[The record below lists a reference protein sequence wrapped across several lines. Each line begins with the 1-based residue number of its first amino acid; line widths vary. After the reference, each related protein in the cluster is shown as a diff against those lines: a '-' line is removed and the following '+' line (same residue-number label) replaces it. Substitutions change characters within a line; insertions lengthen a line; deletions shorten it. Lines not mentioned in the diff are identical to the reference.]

1 MPAAQLVHAQLLH
14 APLLH
19 AQLASLPLDLAQ
31 AGLTVGAAAALSGI
45 GLVVCYR
52 ATGVLNL
59 AQGAIA
65 MITAYAVRQTVVVW
79 HWPKALAVAV
89 CLLVFA
95 PAIGW
100 TLDALVF
107 RPLQRRDAGPVATLV
122 ACLGVFVLLVG
133 AAFLLWGPTPL
144 SDAPSLL
151 PSTPWAVLA
160 VVGVLAVG
168 VAVVGRWTP
177 FGTQVRA
184 VVDNRRL
191 AELAGVDADRVS
203 SVGWAFGAFTAGVTG
218 AVLAP
223 GLRLDPYGL
232 PLLVMETMAVAVIAQ
247 LRSLTVAVASALAL
261 GVLQSELTQ
270 FHPSGWEQ
278 SLLQAVGANL
288 FALALLV
295 AVLVLP
301 LDFTGRGRGGGGGE
315 DPERRAYHPVLSGRP
330 IASGGAAGSGR
341 NSAVRL
347 GCAVLLLLPFA
358 FRADDLRS
366 ALQVPALALVLLSI
380 TVVTGYGGQV
390 SLGQAGYA
398 GLGALFTGLLAGG
411 RVAGLPAF
419 PPVVALLCAVVLAAP
434 LGLLVGWPA
443 IRRRGL
449 ALALTTFAVG
459 TAISRL
465 VFQQP
470 AATTGVMLDRTGMLG
485 QDRFFYGVELALL
498 AGALLLVRALRRGRL
513 GRALGAMRDHEAGA
527 AAAGVDVPRLKLL
540 AFVLGAALAA
550 LGGGLMG
557 LGGQAFDPNAFDPVL
572 GLIWF
577 AAVVVFGAD
586 SAVSAVLAAATLVGL
601 DAGTVAGVSTAVVG
615 ALALLLGRL
624 PPGGLAG
631 LTRLPGRGTRA
642 RDAAHR
648 TAAELGA
655 EPVRLTPLGRRL
667 AARIT
672 LPVQAATPP
681 APAPTAAPMP
691 APAPAPT
698 VARREGERLTARNLT
713 KRFQGVTA
721 VDGVTLAVPPGRIT
735 ALTGPNGAGKS
746 TLFDCLSG
754 AQRADSGQV
763 LLGGR
768 DLTRLPEHARAR
780 LGLARTFQQI
790 AVFPGLTVADNLRV
804 GAEQAAGR
812 TARESAA
819 DADRLLSL
827 LGLAELR
834 DQAAAELP
842 TGTLRLV
849 ELGRALAAQPAVLL
863 LDEPGAGLDRRE
875 TALLVEL
882 LRSLAEGGLA
892 LLLVE
897 HDRELVDELA
907 SGVHVMRTGRT
918 EFHARPE
925 HRYGP
930 EHRGGVLPHGA

>member
-1 MPAAQLVHAQLLH
+1 M
-14 APLLH
+14 
-19 AQLASLPLDLAQ
+19 ASLPLDLAQ

-45 GLVVCYR
+45 GLVVCFR

-65 MITAYAVRQTVVVW
+65 MITAYALRQTIVVW
-79 HWPKALAVAV
+79 HWPRPLAVLA
-89 CLLVFA
+89 CLFVLA
-95 PAIGW
+95 PGIGW
-100 TLDALVF
+100 ALDAAVF
-107 RPLQRRDAGPVATLV
+107 RHLQRRGAGPVETLV

-133 AAFLLWGPTPL
+133 TAFLLWGPTPL
-144 SDAPSLL
+144 GDAPDLL
-151 PSTPWAVLA
+151 PSSPWAVLA
-160 VVGVLAVG
+160 VVAVLGAG
-168 VAVVGRWTP
+168 VAAVGRWTP

-203 SVGWAFGAFTAGVTG
+203 SVGWAFGAFTAGLTG

-232 PLLVMETMAVAVIAQ
+232 PLLVMETIAVAVIAG
-247 LRSLTVAVASALAL
+247 LRSLSAAVAAALAI

-270 FHPSGWEQ
+270 FHPGGWPQ

-288 FALALLV
+288 FVLALLA
-295 AVLVLP
+295 AVLLVP
-301 LDFTGRGRGGGGGE
+301 LR
-315 DPERRAYHPVLSGRP
+315 
-330 IASGGAAGSGR
+330 AAGSEHRGYR
-341 NSAVRL
+341 PALTGPPPRPGSSRAFAAQV
-347 GCAVLLLLPFA
+347 GCATLLLLPFA
-358 FRADDLRS
+358 FRPDDLRA

-380 TVVTGYGGQV
+380 VVVTGYGGQV

-411 RVAGLPAF
+411 RLPGLPAF
-419 PPVVALLCAVVLAAP
+419 PAPVALLVAVLVAAP

-449 ALALTTFAVG
+449 ALALTTFALG

-470 AATTGVMLDRTGMLG
+470 AATAGVVLDRVGLLG
-485 QDRFFYGVELALL
+485 HDRFFYGLELALL
-498 AGALLLVRALRRGRL
+498 AAALLLVRALRRGRL

-527 AAAGVDVPRLKLL
+527 AAAGVNVPRLKLL
-540 AFVLGAALAA
+540 AFVVGAALAA
-550 LGGGLMG
+550 LGGGLLG
-557 LGGQAFDPNAFDPVL
+557 LGGQAFDPNTFDPVL
-572 GLIWF
+572 GLTWF

-586 SAVSAVLAAATLVGL
+586 SAVGAVLAAALLVGL
-601 DAGTVAGVSTAVVG
+601 DAGTVVGVSAAAIG
-615 ALALLLGRL
+615 ALALLLGRM

-631 LTRLPGRGTRA
+631 LARLRPHRNGRAGGLLAGAPEEGA
-642 RDAAHR
+642 R
-648 TAAELGA
+648 LS
-655 EPVRLTPLGRRL
+655 PLGRQL
-667 AARIT
+667 AARIR
-672 LPVQAATPP
+672 LP
-681 APAPTAAPMP
+681 APAGEAA
-691 APAPAPT
+691 AERSPAPT
-698 VARREGERLTARNLT
+698 PLPRREGVRLTARNLT
-713 KRFQGVTA
+713 RRFDGWAV

-754 AQRADSGQV
+754 AGRPDSGQV

-790 AVFPGLTVADNLRV
+790 AVFPGLTVADNIRV

-812 TARESAA
+812 SARRSAE
-819 DADRLLSL
+819 DAERVLRL
-827 LGLAELR
+827 LGLAALR
-834 DQAAAELP
+834 DQAAAGLP

-849 ELGRALAAQPAVLL
+849 ELGRALAAEPVVLL

-882 LRSLAEGGLA
+882 LRSLAEDGPG

-897 HDRELVDELA
+897 HDRELIDELA
-907 SGVHVMRTGRT
+907 SGVHVMSAGRT
-918 EFHARPE
+918 EFHTR
-925 HRYGP
+925 GP
-930 EHRGGVLPHGA
+930 VRHGT

>member
-1 MPAAQLVHAQLLH
+1 M
-14 APLLH
+14 
-19 AQLASLPLDLAQ
+19 ASLPLDLAQ

-65 MITAYAVRQTVVVW
+65 MVTAYALRQTIVVW
-79 HWPKALAVAV
+79 HWPRALAIPA

-100 TLDALVF
+100 ALDATVF
-107 RPLQRRDAGPVATLV
+107 RRLQRRGAGPVETLV

-144 SDAPSLL
+144 ADAPSLL
-151 PSTPWAVLA
+151 PSSPWAVLA
-160 VVGVLAVG
+160 VVAVLAAG
-168 VAVVGRWTP
+168 VAAVGRWTP

-203 SVGWAFGAFTAGVTG
+203 SVGWAFGAFTAGLTG

-232 PLLVMETMAVAVIAQ
+232 PLLVMETMAVAVIAG
-247 LRSLTVAVASALAL
+247 LRSLTAAVAAALAL

-270 FHPSGWEQ
+270 FHPGGWTQ

-288 FALALLV
+288 FVLALLA
-295 AVLVLP
+295 AVLLLP
-301 LDFTGRGRGGGGGE
+301 LRFAGS
-315 DPERRAYHPVLSGRP
+315 ERRAYH
-330 IASGGAAGSGR
+330 
-341 NSAVRL
+341 
-347 GCAVLLLLPFA
+347 AVLTGPATKPASSRAFAGRVACATLLLMPFA
-358 FRADDLRS
+358 FRADDLRA

-380 TVVTGYGGQV
+380 VVVTGYGGQV

-411 RVAGLPAF
+411 RLPGLPAF
-419 PPVVALLCAVVLAAP
+419 PAPVALLLAVVLAAP

-470 AATTGVMLDRTGMLG
+470 AATTGVVLDRVGLLG
-485 QDRFFYGVELALL
+485 QDRFFYGVELAVL

-540 AFVLGAALAA
+540 AFVVGAALAA
-550 LGGGLMG
+550 LGGGLLG

-586 SAVSAVLAAATLVGL
+586 SAVGAVLAAALLVGL
-601 DAGTVAGVSTAVVG
+601 DAGTVAGVSAAAVG
-615 ALALLLGRL
+615 ALALLLGRM

-631 LTRLPGRGTRA
+631 LARLPRLPGRGLRA
-642 RDAAHR
+642 AA
-648 TAAELGA
+648 AGEADEGA
-655 EPVRLTPLGRRL
+655 VRLTELGRQL
-667 AARIT
+667 AARVR
-672 LPVQAATPP
+672 LPAPAGEP
-681 APAPTAAPMP
+681 APAPSPRP
-691 APAPAPT
+691 APLP
-698 VARREGERLTARNLT
+698 RREGERLTARNLT
-713 KRFQGVTA
+713 RRFGGATA

-754 AQRADSGQV
+754 AGRPDSGQV

-790 AVFPGLTVADNLRV
+790 AVFPGLTVADNIRV
-804 GAEQAAGR
+804 GAEQAAR
-812 TARESAA
+812 RSSRQSAE
-819 DADRLLSL
+819 DAERVLRL
-827 LGLAELR
+827 LGLTALR
-834 DQAAAELP
+834 DHAAAELP

-849 ELGRALAAQPAVLL
+849 ELGRALAAEPAVLL

-882 LRSLAEGGLA
+882 LRSLADGGLA

-897 HDRELVDELA
+897 HDRELIDELA
-907 SGVHVMRTGRT
+907 SGVHVMSAGRT
-918 EFHARPE
+918 QFQAHGQLQLRAAGGRFGEGARFGE
-925 HRYGP
+925 
-930 EHRGGVLPHGA
+930 GGEVRHGG

>member
-1 MPAAQLVHAQLLH
+1 MS
-14 APLLH
+14 
-19 AQLASLPLDLAQ
+19 SLPLDLAQ

-65 MITAYAVRQTVVVW
+65 MITAYAVRQTIVVW
-79 HWPKALAVAV
+79 GWPRAVAV
-89 CLLVFA
+89 PACLLVFA

-100 TLDALVF
+100 TLDATVF
-107 RPLQRRDAGPVATLV
+107 RRLQRRGAGPVETLV
-122 ACLGVFVLLVG
+122 ASLGVFVLLVG
-133 AAFLLWGPTPL
+133 VAFLLWGPTPL
-144 SDAPSLL
+144 GDAPSLL
-151 PSTPWAVLA
+151 PSSPWAVLA
-160 VVGVLAVG
+160 VVAVLGAAVT
-168 VAVVGRWTP
+168 AVGRWTP

-191 AELAGVDADRVS
+191 AELSGVDADRVS
-203 SVGWAFGAFTAGVTG
+203 SVGWAFGAFTAGLTG

-232 PLLVMETMAVAVIAQ
+232 PLLVMETMAVAVIAG
-247 LRSLTVAVASALAL
+247 LRSIGVAVASALAL

-270 FHPSGWEQ
+270 FHPGGWAQ

-288 FALALLV
+288 FALALLA

-301 LDFTGRGRGGGGGE
+301 LRFAGA
-315 DPERRAYHPVLSGRP
+315 ERRAYQATLTGPP
-330 IASGGAAGSGR
+330 IMASAEASPR
-341 NSAVRL
+341 AFATRI
-347 GCAVLLLLPFA
+347 GCAALLLLPFA
-358 FRADDLRS
+358 FRPDDLRA

-380 TVVTGYGGQV
+380 VVVTGYGGQV

-411 RVAGLPAF
+411 GRFLGLPAF
-419 PPVVALLCAVVLAAP
+419 PTPVALLVAVLVAAP

-470 AATTGVMLDRTGMLG
+470 AATTGVVLDRTGLLG
-485 QDRFFYGVELALL
+485 QDRFFYGLELALL
-498 AGALLLVRALRRGRL
+498 ALALLLVRALRRGRI

-527 AAAGVDVPRLKLL
+527 AAAGVDVARLKLL
-540 AFVLGAALAA
+540 AFVVGAALAA
-550 LGGGLMG
+550 LGGGLLG

-586 SAVSAVLAAATLVGL
+586 SAVGAVLAAALLVGL
-601 DAGTVAGVSTAVVG
+601 DTGTVAGVSTAVIG
-615 ALALLLGRL
+615 ALALLLGRM

-631 LTRLPGRGTRA
+631 LARRSVRQPRPTTLPAPGEA
-642 RDAAHR
+642 
-648 TAAELGA
+648 
-655 EPVRLTPLGRRL
+655 RLTPLGRRL
-667 AARIT
+667 AAR
-672 LPVQAATPP
+672 LPVPGP
-681 APAPTAAPMP
+681 APVPLAEAALP
-691 APAPAPT
+691 ALPRLT
-698 VARREGERLTARNLT
+698 GERLTARDVT
-713 KRFQGVTA
+713 RRFAGVTA

-754 AQRADSGQV
+754 ASRPDGGQV

-768 DLTRLPEHARAR
+768 DITRLPEHARAR
-780 LGLARTFQQI
+780 LGLARTFQQL
-790 AVFPGLTVADNLRV
+790 AVFPGLTVADNVRV
-804 GAEQAAGR
+804 GAEQAASGR
-812 TARESAA
+812 LDSSAVPA
-819 DADRLLSL
+819 VSAVEQTETVLRL
-827 LGLAELR
+827 LGLAALR
-834 DQAAAELP
+834 DHAAADLP

-849 ELGRALAAQPAVLL
+849 ELGRALAMAPTVLL
-863 LDEPGAGLDRRE
+863 LDEPAAGLDRRE

-882 LRSLAEGGLA
+882 LRLLADGGLA
-892 LLLVE
+892 LLMVE

-907 SGVHVMRTGRT
+907 SGVHVMRAGRAQ
-918 EFHARPE
+918 FQGGSA
-925 HRYGP
+925 
-930 EHRGGVLPHGA
+930 RGGPAQGGASGSGGLSGSGGTAHGA

>member
-1 MPAAQLVHAQLLH
+1 MS
-14 APLLH
+14 
-19 AQLASLPLDLAQ
+19 SLPLDLAE

-65 MITAYAVRQTVVVW
+65 MITAYAVRQTIVVW
-79 HWPKALAVAV
+79 HWPRAVAV
-89 CLLVFA
+89 PACLLVFA

-100 TLDALVF
+100 ALDAAVF
-107 RPLQRRDAGPVATLV
+107 RRLQRRGAGPVETLV
-122 ACLGVFVLLVG
+122 ATLGVFVLLVG
-133 AAFLLWGPTPL
+133 VAFLLWGPTPL
-144 SDAPSLL
+144 GDAPSLL
-151 PSTPWAVLA
+151 PSSPWAVLA
-160 VVGVLAVG
+160 VVAVLGAAV
-168 VAVVGRWTP
+168 AAVGRWTA

-191 AELAGVDADRVS
+191 AELSGVDADRVS
-203 SVGWAFGAFTAGVTG
+203 SVGWAFGAFTAGLTG

-232 PLLVMETMAVAVIAQ
+232 PLLVMETMAVAVIAG
-247 LRSLTVAVASALAL
+247 LHSVGIAVASALTL

-270 FHPSGWEQ
+270 FHPGGWAQ

-301 LDFTGRGRGGGGGE
+301 LRFAGS
-315 DPERRAYHPVLSGRP
+315 ERRAYQAVLTGPP
-330 IASGGAAGSGR
+330 IMASTEASPRAFATR
-341 NSAVRL
+341 I
-347 GCAVLLLLPFA
+347 GCAALLLLPFA
-358 FRADDLRS
+358 FRPDDLRA

-380 TVVTGYGGQV
+380 VVVTGYGGQV

-411 RVAGLPAF
+411 GVMGLPSF
-419 PPVVALLCAVVLAAP
+419 PTPVALLLAVLVAAP

-470 AATTGVMLDRTGMLG
+470 AATTGVVLDRTGLLG

-498 AGALLLVRALRRGRL
+498 AAALLLVRALRRGRI

-527 AAAGVDVPRLKLL
+527 AASGVDVPRLKLL
-540 AFVLGAALAA
+540 AFVVGAALAA
-550 LGGGLMG
+550 LGGGLLG
-557 LGGQAFDPNAFDPVL
+557 LGGQAFDPNAFDPIL

-586 SAVSAVLAAATLVGL
+586 SAVGAVLAAALLVGL
-601 DAGTVAGVSTAVVG
+601 DTGTVAGVSTAVIG
-615 ALALLLGRL
+615 ALALLLGRM

-631 LTRLPGRGTRA
+631 LARRPARQTGAAPGTPGPG
-642 RDAAHR
+642 
-648 TAAELGA
+648 E
-655 EPVRLTPLGRRL
+655 VRLTPLGRRL
-667 AARIT
+667 AARF
-672 LPVQAATPP
+672 PVP
-681 APAPTAAPMP
+681 APAAAPMAEA
-691 APAPAPT
+691 APPVLPRLA
-698 VARREGERLTARNLT
+698 GERLTARNIT
-713 KRFQGVTA
+713 RRFAGVTA

-754 AQRADSGQV
+754 AARPDAGQV

-768 DLTRLPEHARAR
+768 DITRLPEHARAR
-780 LGLARTFQQI
+780 LGLARTFQQL
-790 AVFPGLTVADNLRV
+790 AVFPGLTVADNIRV
-804 GAEQAAGR
+804 GAEQAASGR
-812 TARESAA
+812 LTAGAVEETETVLR
-819 DADRLLSL
+819 L
-827 LGLAELR
+827 LGLSALR
-834 DQAAAELP
+834 DHAAADLP

-849 ELGRALAAQPAVLL
+849 ELGRALAMAPTVLL
-863 LDEPGAGLDRRE
+863 LDEPAAGLDQRE

-882 LRSLAEGGLA
+882 LHLLADGGLA

-907 SGVHVMRTGRT
+907 SGVHVMRAGRAQ
-918 EFHARPE
+918 FQ
-925 HRYGP
+925 
-930 EHRGGVLPHGA
+930 GGGRVPGEVGAAGEAGGAAHGG